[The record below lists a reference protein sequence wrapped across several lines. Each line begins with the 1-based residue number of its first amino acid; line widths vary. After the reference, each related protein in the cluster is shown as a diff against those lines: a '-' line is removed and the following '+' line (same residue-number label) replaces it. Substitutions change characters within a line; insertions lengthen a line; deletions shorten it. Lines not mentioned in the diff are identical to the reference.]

1 MIDKQ
6 VLQRIL
12 ISLVG
17 MDVSASRALV
27 WREAGV
33 PGENPRVQV
42 GDRHTLSHNTIVD
55 HADRFRVA
63 AEITECIVYY
73 ATWTPVTASF
83 LKLNCKNDQKNYFL
97 NNGPKSYTA
106 VSDVV

>member
-12 ISLVG
+12 ISLG
-17 MDVSASRALV
+17 GTDVSASKALV
-27 WREAGV
+27 WRED
-33 PGENPRVQV
+33 GENPRVQM

-55 HADRFRVA
+55 HADRIRVA

-97 NNGPKSYTA
+97 NNGPQSYTA

>member
-6 VLQRIL
+6 VLQRIF

-63 AEITECIVYY
+63 AEIPECIVYY